1 MRAVSS
7 VPGPT
12 AMGAPGGVLSCRY
25 GTVEDFDIERFLDG
39 IGAFAGAGANVIVQL
54 ANRPVGHGVVESTVE
69 SGRADVHPWKR
80 LRTTLTYIAVAMLGT
95 EDDRAVYRRAVGSV
109 HRRVRS
115 APGAEVEY
123 NAFDPEL
130 QKWVAVCLCWGVMD
144 THERLYGPLDEATKE
159 VFVQYG
165 ARFGTGLQ
173 MRPQMWPADVAAF
186 ERYFESGL
194 ASMQIDDVVAEYLRK
209 LVGLRNVARP
219 RQLANF
225 HRFVVTGL
233 LPAPMRAQLY
243 LPWTDGQERR
253 HRLLFRIIGTVYRR
267 LPVRARIFP
276 YSILLWDMRRRH
288 RLGRPLV

>member
-1 MRAVSS
+1 MAAVSGR
-7 VPGPT
+7 VT
-12 AMGAPGGVLSCRY
+12 AGDRGEVLRCRY
-25 GTVEDFDIERFLDG
+25 GTVDDFDIERFLDG

-54 ANRPVGHGVVESTVE
+54 ANRPVGYGVVESTVE

-95 EDDRAVYRRAVGSV
+95 EDDRNVYREAVGSV

-115 APGAEVEY
+115 SPGAEVKY

-144 THERLYGPLDEATKE
+144 IHERLYGSLDKDTKE

-173 MRPQMWPADVAAF
+173 MRPDMWPADLAEF
-186 ERYFESGL
+186 ESYFEAGL
-194 ASMQIDDVVAEYLRK
+194 ASMRIDDVVAEYLRK
-209 LVGLRNVARP
+209 LVGMRNVPRP
-219 RQLANF
+219 RRVADF
-225 HRFVVTGL
+225 HRFAVTGL
-233 LPAPMRAQLY
+233 LPESMRAQLY
-243 LPWTDGQERR
+243 LPWTDEQERR
-253 HRLLFRIIGTVYRR
+253 HRLTFRVLGAIYGR
-267 LPVRARIFP
+267 LPVRARILP
-276 YSILLWDMRRRH
+276 YSTMLWDMRRRG

>member
-1 MRAVSS
+1 MREVSTVS
-7 VPGPT
+7 DPVMVDDLGE
-12 AMGAPGGVLSCRY
+12 VLTCRY

-54 ANRPVGHGVVESTVE
+54 ANRPVGYGVVQSTVD

-95 EDDRAVYRRAVGSV
+95 EDDRDVYRQAVGSV

-115 APGAEVEY
+115 APGAEVKY

-144 THERLYGPLDEATKE
+144 THERLYGPLDRATKE

-165 ARFGTGLQ
+165 AKFGTGLQ
-173 MRPQMWPADVAAF
+173 MRPDMWPADLAAF
-186 ERYFESGL
+186 ESYFEAGL

-209 LVGLRNVARP
+209 LVGLRNVPRP
-219 RQLANF
+219 RALANF
-225 HRFVVTGL
+225 HRFAVTGL
-233 LPAPMRAQLY
+233 LPETMRAQLY
-243 LPWTDGQERR
+243 LPWTDAQERR
-253 HRLLFRIIGTVYRR
+253 HRLMFRAIGTVYGR
-267 LPVRARIFP
+267 LPVRARIEP
-276 YSILLWDMRRRH
+276 YAAVLWDMRRRH